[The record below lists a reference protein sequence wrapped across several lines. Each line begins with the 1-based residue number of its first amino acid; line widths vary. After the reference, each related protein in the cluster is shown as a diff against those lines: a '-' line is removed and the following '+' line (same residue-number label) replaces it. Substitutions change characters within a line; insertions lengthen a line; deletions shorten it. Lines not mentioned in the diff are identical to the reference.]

1 MCTPIMLLL
10 GIINATLW
18 YFFFY
23 YLLYS
28 IKRAVNI
35 WVAAFILLL
44 LFSLAL
50 ITCPLVLHTTG
61 LMKMACMNMPMMMQN
76 I

>member
-1 MCTPIMLLL
+1 MCGMAVILA
-10 GIINATLW
+10 IINAVIW

-28 IKRAVNI
+28 IKREINLWSASL
-35 WVAAFILLL
+35 ILLV

-50 ITCPLVLHTTG
+50 ITCPLVLQATG
-61 LMKMACMNMPMMMQN
+61 LMKMTCMNMQP
-76 I
+76 